1 MIDWILQIVLEAEL
15 IFLFIMFFSERSNP
29 YKVLLWTVIF
39 IFMPLV
45 GFVIYIFIGQ
55 TFYSTDRFRK
65 KGLKDEKIK
74 EFVSSDVK
82 NAEAESDLE
91 YKRIGQ
97 AMLRMGAV
105 GYSGNNDVK
114 L

>member
-55 TFYSTDRFRK
+55 TF
-65 KGLKDEKIK
+65 
-74 EFVSSDVK
+74 
-82 NAEAESDLE
+82 
-91 YKRIGQ
+91 
-97 AMLRMGAV
+97 
-105 GYSGNNDVK
+105 
-114 L
+114 